1 LRIAFVAIPRFPC
14 AVEVQRNPHFARVP
28 LIVGD
33 SDQPKRVLDCSA
45 SARGVF
51 PGMAIRKATALCPDA
66 AVVPPDHVL
75 YRSKWE
81 AVLDALAFVTPEM
94 EDEAPGRVYLN
105 VSGLGP
111 HYRDD
116 ATLGQGIIEAVGSAS
131 GLVANVGLAE
141 GKFPAVAAA
150 SQVED
155 GTTRVIYPGEEA
167 GFLAPLPVS
176 LLPAETEVTSRLLL
190 FGLETIGE
198 VARLSRPELES
209 QFGFD
214 GERIWQLAN
223 GVDPAPL
230 LPRKRAETLSAG
242 LSFEAPVAGIDVM
255 VAAAKQ
261 LLSRLRLALR
271 GRAARELSLEA
282 ELVSGRG
289 WDRRL
294 VFREAVSEGDRL
306 AFILRS
312 TLQNAPPP
320 TAVRALSLRLSG
332 LTGETGKQMNLGER
346 GRLQRQLEECIRQ
359 LKSRYGHSPIFRCV
373 DVEPW
378 SVIPEERQI
387 LVESDA

>member
-1 LRIAFVAIPRFPC
+1 MRIAFVAIPRFPC
-14 AVEVQRNPHFARVP
+14 AVEEQRNPHLARVP

-33 SDQPKRVLDCSA
+33 SDQPKRVLDCSPA
-45 SARGVF
+45 AHGVY
-51 PGMAIRKATALCPDA
+51 PGMALRKATTLCPDA
-66 AVVPPDHVL
+66 AVVPPDPVL

-81 AVLDALAFVTPEM
+81 AVLEALAWITPEL
-94 EDEAPGRVYLN
+94 EDEAPGRAYLN

-116 ATLGQGIIEAVGSAS
+116 AALGQAIIDAVKSAS
-131 GLVANVGLAE
+131 GLEASVGLAE
-141 GKFPAVAAA
+141 GKFPAFAAA
-150 SQVED
+150 NEVAD
-155 GTTRVIYPGEEA
+155 GETAVIFAGDES

-176 LLPAETEVTSRLLL
+176 LLPVDYEVTSRLLR

-209 QFGFD
+209 QFGFE

-223 GVDPAPL
+223 GFDPASL
-230 LPRKRAETLSAG
+230 RPRQRLETLSAG
-242 LSFEAPVAGIDVM
+242 LAFEAPVAGIDVL

-261 LLSRLRLALR
+261 LLSRLRLPLR

-320 TAVRALSLRLSG
+320 TAVRTLSLRLSG
-332 LTGETGKQMNLGER
+332 LTGETGKQMSLGER